1 MLTVL
6 AFIVTIVVIVAFH
19 EWGHFQPICLPLG
32 SNLKRDYVGTLPVA
46 LGWGTTY
53 YGGEEVAKLR
63 SVPLPVW
70 TNGDCDDAYFQP
82 ITGMIRA

>member
-1 MLTVL
+1 MVSN
-6 AFIVTIVVIVAFH
+6 FNHYNRHI
-19 EWGHFQPICLPLG
+19 QPICLPLG

-82 ITGMIRA
+82 ITGTSEELH

>member
-1 MLTVL
+1 MVSN
-6 AFIVTIVVIVAFH
+6 FNHYNRHI
-19 EWGHFQPICLPLG
+19 QPICLPLG

-46 LGWGTTY
+46 LGWGTTH

-82 ITGMIRA
+82 ITGTSEELH